1 MKGVSQKGHLITE
14 SLETCAWLQAQ
25 EKASM
30 APGSDTGPGF
40 GAGGCWR
47 VLGDFLWVSH
57 SICRAASGFSD
68 LWAAAGVSSS
78 LLSDLGLP
86 RSEE

>member
-14 SLETCAWLQAQ
+14 SLETLAWLQAQ

-30 APGSDTGPGF
+30 APGSDTGPGL
-40 GAGGCWR
+40 GAAGCWR
-47 VLGDFLWVSH
+47 LLGDFLWVSH
-57 SICRAASGFSD
+57 SIWRAASGFSD
-68 LWAAAGVSSS
+68 LWAVAGVSSS